1 MADEFIE
8 IGGKKVYKSLFKDSD
23 AFEKLKAAQVGSSQ
37 TQEAWAEKQAEEKK
51 AALQEMTLP
60 ERAKLVE
67 EQRLVAQKPVTPA
80 PATAQEDQKA
90 LQQEQAITAEMAA
103 APVQAPQPPPQ
114 APTVMVATPAMV
126 QETAVSQ
133 VMQSPE
139 AKQAVKTYQQAT
151 EASIQANKEKAD
163 FEIQRANAL
172 AIGKEKL
179 AQQNM
184 QDFAEVK
191 QAQQDYQNRLN
202 EQVAKM
208 SSTAQELANYKFKD
222 FFEGREGSRVMAG
235 ISIALGAVGS
245 SITKGP
251 NYAMEIIQNAI
262 QNDLALQKANYEKLK
277 GSFEA
282 QQTTYGQLRQ
292 RGLDDLAASQTMIK
306 IRNDQAIQQME
317 AAASK
322 ISNPEAKARI
332 DAMAAQMRQ
341 DGAKA
346 LMTATEG
353 LKTTVQTQMK
363 QAPKQAPLDILKAR
377 GDFEERV
384 KKSPVGEAAAA
395 TNAAEKFRAIVKA
408 GAGEQALVDF
418 VAGKGG
424 LGQGSVNASFLDL
437 MNKQGFVD
445 KAGNVVR
452 DAFKGGVNPA
462 TLNKIQ
468 SFLDAA
474 SVQATQDA
482 MGHVPVIAEEAQM
495 LGLNPNIYLGQLNQ
509 KALQRMQYERAGAR
523 RLNK

>member
-8 IGGKKVYKSLFKDSD
+8 IGGKKVYKSLFKD
-23 AFEKLKAAQVGSSQ
+23 AEGFEKLKAAQTSSSQ
-37 TQEAWAEKQAEEKK
+37 MGEAWAEKQAEQEKS
-51 AALQEMTLP
+51 AFQEMTLP
-60 ERAKLVE
+60 ERAKIV
-67 EQRLVAQKPVTPA
+67 EQRQAAATKPIAPTPPTPGA
-80 PATAQEDQKA
+80 PSED
-90 LQQEQAITAEMAA
+90 EQALAAEAKITAEQA
-103 APVQAPQPPPQ
+103 APPQPPPQ
-114 APTVMVATPAMV
+114 APTVMVATPAMI
-126 QETAVSQ
+126 QETAISR

-139 AKQAVKTYQQAT
+139 AKQAVKSYEQAT
-151 EASIQANKEKAD
+151 QASIEANKQKAEFEVARSNQMAVEK
-163 FEIQRANAL
+163 ERI
-172 AIGKEKL
+172 
-179 AQQNM
+179 AQQTA

-191 QAQQDYQNRLN
+191 KNQQEYQSRLS

-208 SSTAQELANYKFKD
+208 STTAQELSNYKFKE
-222 FFEGREGSRVMAG
+222 FFEGREGARVMAG
-235 ISIALGAVGS
+235 ISVALGAVGS
-245 SITKGP
+245 AFTKGP
-251 NYAMEIIQNAI
+251 NFAMEIIQNAI

-277 GSFEA
+277 GSFES
-282 QQTTYGQLRQ
+282 QQTMYGQLRQ
-292 RGLDDLAASQTMIK
+292 RGLDDLATSQTFIK

-322 ISNPEAKARI
+322 ISDPEAKARI

-346 LMTATEG
+346 IIAATEG
-353 LKTTVQTQMK
+353 LKTTVQTQIK
-363 QAPKQAPLDILKAR
+363 QAPKPAPLDVLKAR

-384 KKSPVGEAAAA
+384 KKSPVGEASAA

-445 KAGNVVR
+445 KAGNVLR

-482 MGHVPVIAEEAQM
+482 MGHIPTIAEEAQM
-495 LGLNPNIYLGQLNQ
+495 LGLDPNIYLGRLNQ
-509 KALQRMQYERAGAR
+509 KTIQRMQYERAGAR